1 MQAGMRRGLLLV
13 VAAAVLVAPAAE
25 AAPPQPGVTHVSVP
39 PGTPPVEWGAQLFG
53 ANCITCHGPDG
64 RGIFTPL
71 QGAGDTTGL
80 GPSLQGVGAQA
91 ADFYLRT
98 GYMPLQDAHAQP
110 RRSRVLFSQREL
122 QALIAYVAS
131 LKPGQPVPAPHPKR
145 GNLAAG
151 LQLFTEHCA
160 GCHQVSAAGGYVT
173 NAVAPR
179 LNDATPVQI
188 AEAARIGPYL
198 MPRFSE
204 RQISNSQLDSIIRYV
219 IYARHPDDRG
229 GWALGHVGP
238 VPEGLVTW
246 FIGVAVLVATC
257 LVIGKRLRA

>member
-1 MQAGMRRGLLLV
+1 MRRAVLLAIVAALLV
-13 VAAAVLVAPAAE
+13 VAAAGAE
-25 AAPPQPGVTHVSVP
+25 PPQPGVTHVAVP

-53 ANCITCHGPDG
+53 ANCITCHGANG
-64 RGIFTPL
+64 RGVLTPL
-71 QGAGDTTGL
+71 KGAGETTGL
-80 GPSLQGVGAQA
+80 GPSLEGVGARA

-98 GYMPLQDAHAQP
+98 GYMPLEDAHAQP
-110 RRSRVLFSQREL
+110 RRSRVLFSQAEL
-122 QALIAYVAS
+122 QALIDYVAS
-131 LKPGQPVPAPHPKR
+131 LRPGPRVPTPHPER
-145 GNLAAG
+145 GNLAEG
-151 LQLFTEHCA
+151 QQLFTEHCA

-204 RQISNSQLDSIIRYV
+204 RQISNSQLDSIIRYA

-229 GWALGHVGP
+229 GWPLGHVGP

-246 FIGVAVLVATC
+246 FIGAAVLVATC
-257 LVIGKRLRA
+257 LVIGRRLRA

>member
-1 MQAGMRRGLLLV
+1 MRRAGLLAIVAALLV
-13 VAAAVLVAPAAE
+13 VPAAGAE
-25 AAPPQPGVTHVSVP
+25 PPAPGVTHVSVP
-39 PGTPPVEWGAQLFG
+39 PGTPRVEWGAQLFG

-64 RGIFTPL
+64 RGVPTPL
-71 QGAGDTTGL
+71 KGAGDTTGL
-80 GPSLQGVGAQA
+80 GPSLEGVGARA

-98 GYMPLQDAHAQP
+98 GYMPLEDARAQP
-110 RRSRVLFSQREL
+110 RRSRVLFSQPEL
-122 QALIAYVAS
+122 RALIDYVAS
-131 LKPGQPVPAPHPKR
+131 LQSGPPVPTPHPER
-145 GNLAAG
+145 GNLADG
-151 LQLFTEHCA
+151 QQLFVEHCA

-204 RQISNSQLDSIIRYV
+204 RQISNSQLDSIIRYA

-238 VPEGLVTW
+238 VPEGLVAW
-246 FIGVAVLVATC
+246 FIGAAVLVATC
-257 LVIGKRLRA
+257 LVIGRRLRA

>member
-1 MQAGMRRGLLLV
+1 MRRGLLLV